1 MNEFDYT
8 IIGAGPSGLIATY
21 LLAKLGKKCL
31 LIDKNDNVGGCHRV
45 VRVNGLFTEHG
56 PRIYSSSYLNTINI
70 LNDMGINFYDIFT
83 EYNFTI
89 SNIGDKSANN
99 LSFKEILILGWNFLI
114 NPKSTQ
120 TITMKNFMN
129 TYNFSDT
136 SKDYINRLCLLTDG
150 ASSDKYT
157 LFEFLELVNQ
167 QVLYKLYQPKNPN
180 DQLLFPLM
188 MKAITDTGNV
198 TIMLNT
204 EVKKLKKDKK
214 LTTISSIKIKK
225 EKSISLIHSKN
236 YILAVSPKDMFNILS
251 TSSLQDSFGPNLK
264 LISEN
269 NSYNNDISIIF
280 HFNTKLNLQKIWGFP
295 KSDWGVAFIIL
306 SNYMDFNDIRSQTV
320 ISTCITLTNNISL
333 ITKKTSNQTDN
344 KHELIQEVFRQ
355 LKESFLDLPN
365 PTYSLLSPNVY
376 RNNSMWLDR
385 DSAYIKGSNNL
396 YLESNG
402 NISNLYNVG
411 TQNGNSP
418 YNFTSFESAVA
429 NSLYFV
435 KQLNP
440 DLNQKYEMKYPSS
453 LRNVIRVILFLII
466 LIIILLII

>member
-1 MNEFDYT
+1 MNDFDYT
-8 IIGAGPSGLIATY
+8 IIGAGPSGLITTY
-21 LLAKLGKKCL
+21 LLAKSGKKCL
-31 LIDKNDNVGGCHRV
+31 LIDKNNNIGGCHRV

-70 LNDMGINFYDIFT
+70 LNDMGIDFYDIFT

-99 LSFKEILILGWNFLI
+99 LSFKEILILGWNFLS

-120 TITMKNFMN
+120 TITMETFMN
-129 TYNFSDT
+129 TYNFSDA

-150 ASSDKYT
+150 AAADKYT
-157 LFEFLELVNQ
+157 LFEFLESINQ
-167 QVLYKLYQPKNPN
+167 QVLYKLYQPKKPN

-188 MKAITDTGNV
+188 MKAIKGTGNV
-198 TIMLNT
+198 KIMLNT
-204 EVKKLKKDKK
+204 EVKKLIKNNNS
-214 LTTISSIKIKK
+214 ISSIEIKK
-225 EKSISLIHSKN
+225 ENSISLINSKN
-236 YILAVSPKDMFNILS
+236 YILTIAPKDIFNILS
-251 TSSLQDSFGPNLK
+251 DSSLQDSFGPNLK
-264 LISEN
+264 LITQN
-269 NSYNNDISIIF
+269 NSYNNDISITF
-280 HFNTKLNLQKIWGFP
+280 HFNTKLNLEKIWGFP
-295 KSDWGVAFIIL
+295 SSDWGIAFIIL
-306 SNYMDFNDIRSQTV
+306 SNYMDFNDSRSQTV

-333 ITKKTSNQTDN
+333 ITKKTCNQTDN
-344 KHELIQEVFRQ
+344 KEELISEVFRQ
-355 LKESFLDLPN
+355 LKESFPNIPN

-376 RNNSMWLDR
+376 RYKSMWLDR

-396 YLESNG
+396 YLESKG
-402 NISNLYNVG
+402 NIPNLYNVG

-429 NSLYFV
+429 NALYFV
-435 KQLNP
+435 RQINP

-453 LRNVIRVILFLII
+453 LRNVIRAILFLIL